1 MPENR
6 TLLINILIL
15 FWESLFLF
23 FPLIAIMTEIS
34 DICYFTHWEC
44 GVSIR
49 AIPVPGLELILR
61 VKLIQASF
69 KDQIICGC
77 QTELDVNGSI

>member
-1 MPENR
+1 
-6 TLLINILIL
+6 
-15 FWESLFLF
+15 
-23 FPLIAIMTEIS
+23 MTEIS
-34 DICYFTHWEC
+34 DICYFTHYY

-49 AIPVPGLELILR
+49 ALPVPGLGLLLR
-61 VKLIQASF
+61 VKFIQASF

>member
-1 MPENR
+1 
-6 TLLINILIL
+6 
-15 FWESLFLF
+15 
-23 FPLIAIMTEIS
+23 MTEIS
-34 DICYFTHWEC
+34 DICYFTHYY

-49 AIPVPGLELILR
+49 ALPVPGLGLFLR
-61 VKLIQASF
+61 VKFIQASF